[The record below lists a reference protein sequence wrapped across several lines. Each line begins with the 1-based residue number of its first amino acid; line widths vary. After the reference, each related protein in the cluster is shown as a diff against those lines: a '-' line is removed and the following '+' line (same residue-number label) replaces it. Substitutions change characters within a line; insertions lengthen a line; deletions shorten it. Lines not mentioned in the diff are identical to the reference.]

1 MTHKGAKRFLAIL
14 LTPIF
19 FILSFI
25 FSDVFFEYVLSGLP
39 DVQVYTTNILG
50 SPGSAFVFASAV
62 GVLPILLFV
71 SDLGVN
77 YQKTWKFLS
86 TLFFTLF
93 MGWLFVYLRLVYIDS
108 TLEST
113 QIAPNIQNSI
123 AFDNIQAEYYLGFG
137 FLLGMLTSTLFFM
150 FFGKSEEA

>member
-1 MTHKGAKRFLAIL
+1 MTQKGKKKFLAIL
-14 LTPIF
+14 FTPIL

-39 DVQVYTTNILG
+39 DVQVYTDILG
-50 SPGSAFVFASAV
+50 NPISSYVFASSVA
-62 GVLPILLFV
+62 VLPILMFV

-108 TLEST
+108 VLEST

-123 AFDNIQAEYYLGFG
+123 AFESIQAEYYLGFG
-137 FLLGMLTSTLFFM
+137 FLFGMLASTLFFM